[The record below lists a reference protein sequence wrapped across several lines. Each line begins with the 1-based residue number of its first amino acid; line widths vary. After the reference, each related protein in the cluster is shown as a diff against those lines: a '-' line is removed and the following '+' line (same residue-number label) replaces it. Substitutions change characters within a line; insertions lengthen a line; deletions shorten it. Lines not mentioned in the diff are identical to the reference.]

1 MKSNYFKKL
10 LLMLSVSFVLTMIF
24 STASTYAAT
33 LKQPLLEPES
43 GWTRFDDTDPA
54 IKFLGTGWTAWK
66 ATASAD
72 KGIHYNDTFHGQ
84 VDNKDVSGTVKF
96 QFTGTGVRIIGYA
109 NGASGYAF
117 ASDVLISVDGV
128 EEHFPMNYT
137 AKQARTLVYE
147 KVGLE
152 EGLHTVELKTIKP
165 VTRGMNVDAVDIQ
178 GGELQDIDIP
188 MNLNAEPGNSSVKL
202 NWNPVEAAESYVIR
216 YGTESGK
223 YTETVTAKKDEYGN
237 FVIPGLTNGT
247 TYYFEVSAVVNG
259 VESEYSNE
267 AFATPQEQEQP
278 TPEPP
283 EPTTPEQPSGNRA
296 ILVITMTTGLEKEFD
311 LSMQEVNSFIDWYEN
326 KQAGVG
332 KASYAIDKH
341 DNNKGPFKSR
351 KDYILFDRV
360 LTFEVSEY

>member
-1 MKSNYFKKL
+1 MKTNYVKKL
-10 LLMLSVSFVLTMIF
+10 LLMLSVSFVLTMVF
-24 STASTYAAT
+24 SATSIYAAT
-33 LKQPLLEPES
+33 LKQPLMEPEP
-43 GWTRFDDTDPA
+43 GWTRFDDTDAA
-54 IKFLGTGWTAWK
+54 IKYLGTGWTAWK

-84 VDNKDVSGTVKF
+84 IDNKDVSGTVKF

-147 KVGLE
+147 KVGLD
-152 EGLHTVELKTIKP
+152 EGVHTVELKTIKP

-188 MNLNAEPGNSSVKL
+188 LNLDAKPGNSSVTL
-202 NWNPVEAAESYVIR
+202 NWDPVEAAEGYVVR

-223 YTETVTAKKDEYGN
+223 YTETVTATKDEYGN

-247 TYYFEVSAVVNG
+247 TYYFVVSAIIDG

-267 AFATPQEQEQP
+267 ASATPQGTVVE
-278 TPEPP
+278 PE
-283 EPTTPEQPSGNRA
+283 PEQPSGNRA
-296 ILVITMTTGLEKEFD
+296 ILVVTMTTGLEKEFD
-311 LSMQEVNSFIDWYEN
+311 LSMEEVNDFINWYEA
-326 KQAGVG
+326 KQAGSG
-332 KASYAIDKH
+332 KATYAINKH

-351 KDYILFDRV
+351 KDYILYDRV